1 MGEAAVAIPSGAG
14 INPNVE
20 VGAEKGGVN
29 TGAGSSATFEDFERI
44 TDEIESEKKKKPK
57 VEKVEAKAPAES
69 KDKTEPKD
77 AKKAKAVAAEV
88 GDDGEIKDKADKPKP
103 APGFK
108 NHKVRVGDKEMDLAG
123 DATFTIPVNG
133 EKVEVPLQDLVNDYN
148 GKTEWRK
155 RIADVGQK
163 EKVFSEEKTKLN
175 SLIKNV
181 HDQALTDPDAAF
193 DFLAEMTKK
202 DPVEL
207 KHSMLKAQY
216 DALLPVFEMDERE
229 RHAWFE
235 DQRRNWRDKLHDR
248 RTKSVQDTEKA
259 EAQTRER
266 AKVMQDYGLN
276 EDRYSSAEKAVH
288 DYLKK
293 VDPDFDGKVTK
304 DQVLYADR
312 KFMAMDVIEEVLP
325 NLVNDDRFELI
336 LGDIVTDLLRHPQ
349 LTPEKLAKQ
358 LTAIFGD
365 DKKALKNVAKRVAR
379 SATASHAEE
388 PSESRVRKNSEP
400 MFFDDL

>member
-1 MGEAAVAIPSGAG
+1 MGETAAATSV
-14 INPNVE
+14 NPNVE
-20 VGAEKGGVN
+20 VGAEKGEVKS
-29 TGAGSSATFEDFERI
+29 GAGSSATFEDFERI
-44 TDEIESEKKKKPK
+44 TDEIDAEKKKKPK
-57 VEKVEAKAPAES
+57 AEKVEAKAPSEPKAKPDPKEA
-69 KDKTEPKD
+69 KTPKD
-77 AKKAKAVAAEV
+77 AAAES
-88 GDDGEIKDKADKPKP
+88 DDTGEIKDKADKPK
-103 APGFK
+103 PGFK

-163 EKVFSEEKTKLN
+163 EKSFGEEKSRLN

-248 RTKSVQDTEKA
+248 RTKSVQDTEMA
-259 EAQTRER
+259 EVQAQER
-266 AKVMQDYGLN
+266 AKIMQDYGLN
-276 EDRYSSAEKAVH
+276 EERYTLAETRVRE
-288 DYLKK
+288 YLTKE
-293 VDPDFDGKVTK
+293 DPEFDGKVSK

-312 KFMAMDVIEEVLP
+312 KFMAMDVIEEVRP
-325 NLVNDDRFELI
+325 DLVNDDRFELI

-358 LTAIFGD
+358 LIAIFGD
-365 DKKALKNVAKRVAR
+365 DNKALKNVAKRVAR

-388 PSESRVRKNSEP
+388 PSESRARTNKEP